1 MIRLLAAAALLFAA
15 AARAGEP
22 EADAGRPVPTRIAVP
37 SNGVDEPPRRGT
49 FAEASVGAFATVGGS
64 RKVSNVQPWL
74 GLTVGRDLGAA
85 SSIFA
90 SVGTGASS
98 NSCFQQAASGSCAGS
113 DAFGATFLEVG
124 GSYGAWIAP
133 RLLLSG
139 KLMGGISLF
148 SPGPFTLKDGSTVAD
163 QVMAPHAGAGLGLEY
178 GTRLDHFAV
187 GLDAVLRYSLAAAPD
202 GGGRMGIASMAL
214 VPRVRYVF

>member
-1 MIRLLAAAALLFAA
+1 MTRLFAAALCFAA

-22 EADAGRPVPTRIAVP
+22 QADAGRAAPARPVVP

-64 RKVSNVQPWL
+64 RRVSNVQPWL
-74 GLTVGRDLGAA
+74 GLTVGRDLGAS

-98 NSCFQQAASGSCAGS
+98 NSCFQQGAGGNCAGS
-113 DAFGATFLEVG
+113 DSFGATFLEVG
-124 GSYGAWIAP
+124 GSYGYRLAS

-139 KLMGGISLF
+139 KLMGGISFF

-163 QVMAPHAGAGLGLEY
+163 QVTAPHAGAGVGLEY

-187 GLDAVLRYSLAAAPD
+187 GLDAVVRYSLAAVPD
-202 GGGRMGIASMAL
+202 GRGRTGIASVAL